1 MNYNMYI
8 FTSLFQSNQFILIV
22 PEYKIIIYYKKVKSN
37 DTVCIFANVGV
48 PTTYCRMPSGI
59 YFIKKD
65 SSQTAAHRFLEY
77 IGPTSCRVAHLP
89 GNLCRQPILGRC
101 EKHVGPMTAHCWVAE
116 WKVK

>member
-59 YFIKKD
+59 YSIKKRQQPD
-65 SSQTAAHRFLEY
+65 SGSSFLRVYRADQLPRCTSAGETLSATH
-77 IGPTSCRVAHLP
+77 IGPLSKTCRADDCPL
-89 GNLCRQPILGRC
+89 LGC
-101 EKHVGPMTAHCWVAE
+101 
-116 WKVK
+116 